1 VVNAEEIV
9 VRVETPDGVLSGH
22 QGGLDLSADNLAR
35 IGGGA
40 DGGRAGAAPAKRKAP
55 NSAVDLS
62 AEISVK
68 DLLDDITEVMEEM
81 KVFLDPLV
89 PPTVDAHA
97 AGDGADADATRR
109 TEA

>member
-9 VRVETPDGVLSGH
+9 VRVETPDGVVSG

-35 IGGGA
+35 IAKAGGG
-40 DGGRAGAAPAKRKAP
+40 GGAGAAPAKKRAL

-68 DLLDDITEVMEEM
+68 DLVDDITEVLEEM
-81 KVFLDPLV
+81 KVFLDPLA
-89 PPTVDAHA
+89 PPAMDAHA
-97 AGDGADADATRR
+97 AGDGADAARR
-109 TEA
+109 TMA

>member
-1 VVNAEEIV
+1 LLLQIVVNAEEIV
-9 VRVETPDGVLSGH
+9 VRVETPDGVVSGH

-35 IGGGA
+35 IGGGS
-40 DGGRAGAAPAKRKAP
+40 AGAAPAKRRAP

-68 DLLDDITEVMEEM
+68 DLVDDITEVMEEM

-97 AGDGADADATRR
+97 AGDSAEATRR
-109 TEA
+109 TMA